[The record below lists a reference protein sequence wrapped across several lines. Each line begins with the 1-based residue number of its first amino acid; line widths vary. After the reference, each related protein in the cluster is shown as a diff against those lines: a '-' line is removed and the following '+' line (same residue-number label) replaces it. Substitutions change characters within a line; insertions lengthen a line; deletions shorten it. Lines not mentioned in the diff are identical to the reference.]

1 MSQKVAA
8 KYTPA
13 WFASKIAGRIQRAG
27 ELLLAEH
34 AVRRFP
40 RIREKRPH
48 SLPWPVVISL
58 TSFPPRYP
66 TLHKTLRA
74 LLDQTVQ
81 ADHIVLWIAEGD
93 MAALPANVLALQV
106 YGLTIRA
113 CDDLRSFKKIIPA
126 LLEFP
131 EAAIVIADDD
141 VYYAPDW
148 LETLVGATDSTGK
161 TVAGRYTLLARI
173 AEDGTTL
180 PYSEWSEETRPE
192 ARSGSAGMVF
202 PVGIGGV
209 IYPPG
214 SLDKE
219 VTNREGFTSLCPSAD
234 DVWLFWMALRAG
246 ASHRHAG
253 GRFPLTIWP
262 SSQKVALKHENVA
275 NNRNDS
281 QIQAMERSFGTLGS
295 SVSDGT

>member
-1 MSQKVAA
+1 MARKVAA

-13 WFASKIAGRIQRAG
+13 WFVDKIGGRIQRAG

-34 AVRRFP
+34 AVRSFP
-40 RIREKRPH
+40 RVREKGPH
-48 SLPWPVVISL
+48 SLPWPLVVSL

-81 ADHIVLWIAEGD
+81 ADHIVLWIAKGD
-93 MAALPANVLALQV
+93 MEALPENVLALQAH
-106 YGLTIRA
+106 GLTIRT

-148 LETLVGATDSTGK
+148 LETLVGATDPTSK
-161 TVAGRYTLLARI
+161 TVVGRYTLVAQI
-173 AEDGTTL
+173 AEDGTAL
-180 PYSEWSEETRPE
+180 PYSQWSEETRRE
-192 ARSGSAGMVF
+192 ARSGPAGILF

-209 IYPPG
+209 LYPPG

-219 VTNREGFTSLCPSAD
+219 VTNQAGFTSLCPYAD

-281 QIQAMERSFGTLGS
+281 QIQAMERRFGTLAN
-295 SVSDGT
+295 SVPRVA

>member
-1 MSQKVAA
+1 MAKKNAA

-13 WFASKIAGRIQRAG
+13 WFIEKISGRIQRAG
-27 ELLLAEH
+27 ELFLAER
-34 AVRRFP
+34 AVRHFP
-40 RIREKRPH
+40 RTCEKRPH
-48 SLPWPVVISL
+48 LLPWPLVVSL

-81 ADHIVLWIAEGD
+81 ADHIILWIAKDD
-93 MAALPANVLALQV
+93 MSTLPANVLSLQDH
-106 YGLTIRA
+106 GLTIRP

-131 EAAIVIADDD
+131 AAAIVIADDD
-141 VYYAPDW
+141 IYYAPDW
-148 LETLVGATDSTGK
+148 LETLVNATDPTAK
-161 TVAGRYTLLARI
+161 TVVGCYTLLAQTT
-173 AEDGTTL
+173 EDGTAL
-180 PYSEWSEETRPE
+180 PYSQWKEDIRPE
-192 ARSGSAGMVF
+192 ARSGPEGLVF

-209 IYPPG
+209 LYPPG
-214 SLDKE
+214 ILDKA
-219 VTNREGFTSLCPSAD
+219 VTDQARFTSLCPYAD
-234 DVWLFWMALRAG
+234 DVWLFWMARRAG

-281 QIQAMERSFGTLGS
+281 QIKAMEQSFGALGS
-295 SVSDGT
+295 GVADTA

>member
-1 MSQKVAA
+1 MSHRVAA
-8 KYTPA
+8 KYMPA
-13 WFASKIAGRIQRAG
+13 WFAEKISGRIQRAG
-27 ELLLAEH
+27 ELLLAER

-48 SLPWPVVISL
+48 LLPWPLVVSL

-81 ADHIVLWIAEGD
+81 ADHIILWIARGD
-93 MAALPANVLALQV
+93 MDALPENVLALQA

-113 CDDLRSFKKIIPA
+113 CEDIRSFKKIIPA

-148 LETLVGATDSTGK
+148 LETLVGATDPTGR
-161 TVAGRYTLLARI
+161 TVAGRYTLLAQI
-173 AEDGTTL
+173 ADDGSAL
-180 PYSEWSEETRPE
+180 PYSRWSEEIRPE
-192 ARSGSAGMVF
+192 ARSGPKAVVF

-209 IYPPG
+209 LYPPG
-214 SLDKE
+214 SLDE
-219 VTNREGFTSLCPSAD
+219 DVTNQAGFMSLCPSAD
-234 DVWLFWMALRAG
+234 DVWLFWMSMRAG

-275 NNRNDS
+275 KNRNDA
-281 QIQAMERSFGTLGS
+281 QIQAMEQRFGTLGS
-295 SVSDGT
+295 SVPGAI